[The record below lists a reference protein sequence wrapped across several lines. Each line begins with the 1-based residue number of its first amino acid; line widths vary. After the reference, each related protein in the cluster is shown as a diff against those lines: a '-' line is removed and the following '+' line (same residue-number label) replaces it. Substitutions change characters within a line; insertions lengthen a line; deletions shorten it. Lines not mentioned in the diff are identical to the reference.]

1 MVGRGRG
8 PPSGL
13 SVSSVAAPAPLTAI
27 VLLDERGDASDA
39 PSIAPVTG
47 AEAAIALVRGTPA
60 AAHDFAGTLGRL
72 GGDRRLR
79 PDPAPAR
86 HRARSHLGS
95 PARPPGVSPMTLADP
110 RTTALLGLMDS
121 YRTLGRTSWI
131 DATGRSM
138 QPSIPEGSR
147 LLVAF
152 GRPAQRRGE
161 VIVFRRGERSSP
173 TGSSGSAGRQTARSS
188 SPAAT
193 TSSTSIRLSAR
204 ARSWV
209 SCCWSALPDGRI
221 DDLQARPRRAAVVA
235 TVSWWSGR
243 AAGMGARRLRRDLH
257 GSRLR
262 RIALERLVGLSRVPT
277 RVVSEALPRSVRGKE
292 GGRG

>member
-1 MVGRGRG
+1 
-8 PPSGL
+8 
-13 SVSSVAAPAPLTAI
+13 
-27 VLLDERGDASDA
+27 
-39 PSIAPVTG
+39 
-47 AEAAIALVRGTPA
+47 
-60 AAHDFAGTLGRL
+60 
-72 GGDRRLR
+72 
-79 PDPAPAR
+79 
-86 HRARSHLGS
+86 
-95 PARPPGVSPMTLADP
+95 MTLADP

-121 YRTLGRTSWI
+121 YSALGRSSWI

-161 VIVFRRGERSSP
+161 IIVFRRGERVIAHRLV
-173 TGSSGSAGRQTARSS
+173 GQRRTADGMQLFARGDNELYLDPPLSEGEVLGVV
-188 SPAAT
+188 
-193 TSSTSIRLSAR
+193 RL
-204 ARSWV
+204 V
-209 SCCWSALPDGRI
+209 CLPDGRI

-243 AAGMGARRLRRDLH
+243 AAGLGARRLRRDLH

-262 RIALERLVGLSRVPT
+262 RIALERFVGLSRVPT
-277 RVVSEALPRSVRGKE
+277 RVVSEALPRSVRGTE